1 MSATTS
7 RTLEDRMA
15 GIKRMIRALDRDL
28 AEWEPDDLIILADL
42 EAELR
47 RVRGA
52 AVLGMREHGI
62 TDKQIGDALNITQ
75 QAVSKRWPGG
85 GRYVGAAGRYRKQ
98 PGDTN
103 EPARTT

>member
-42 EAELR
+42 ESELQ

-52 AVLGMREHGI
+52 AVLGMREHGV
-62 TDKQIGDALNITQ
+62 TDRQIGDALNITQ

-85 GRYVGAAGRYRKQ
+85 GRYVGAAGRYRQ
-98 PGDTN
+98 PRENTN
-103 EPARTT
+103 NAA

>member
-7 RTLEDRMA
+7 RTLGDRMA

-28 AEWEPDDLIILADL
+28 AEWEPDDLVILADL
-42 EAELR
+42 ESELR

-52 AVLGMREHGI
+52 AVLGMRDHGI
-62 TDKQIGDALNITQ
+62 TDRQIADALGITQ

-85 GRYVGAAGRYRKQ
+85 GRYVGAAGRYRQ
-98 PGDTN
+98 PQENTN
-103 EPARTT
+103 DAA